1 MRTTVVA
8 VGTTTMTKK
17 EEDGDVIIIPPLC
30 TSANRSR
37 LQHGSRRI
45 TPTNDDTAQL
55 KQLSNGDMVVMSGNF
70 SRLQGGSCGIRGGN
84 DGMVE
89 LKQLTNGDLCTRNVP
104 CGGDECTA
112 ANISRLQGG
121 SFRIRGENDGM
132 AELKQLP
139 NGDLCTG
146 TFLGSVP
153 GDNGGNISRLQAGSC
168 RIRGGNADIGELK
181 QLPNGDLCT
190 GSFLGNVS
198 CDNGGNIAR
207 LQGGS
212 CRIRGGN
219 GDMGELRQLPNG
231 DLYTGNF
238 LGKVPH
244 GNGKYLWSD
253 GCMYEGEWRRGKAS
267 GKGKFSWP
275 SGATYE
281 GDFKDGRMDG
291 YGTFI
296 GADGDTYRGWWAGDR
311 KHGFGEKLYANGDLY
326 VGSWKWNLQ
335 EGEGRYVW
343 GNGNEYIG
351 EWRKGVMFG
360 KGVLIWANGKRYEG
374 DWDNGMPRGN
384 GVFSWPD
391 GRTCY
396 TSGSWGD
403 SNSSKQEFGTTGGTT
418 GGGSGGQILRRSS
431 VTMNVRER
439 NVNLPRICIWES
451 DGDAGDITC
460 DIVDNR
466 EASSMFVPKDE
477 EEEDDDDDAES
488 GSSEGDECGDFRKS
502 PYHTEVVE
510 MKKPGQP
517 ITKGHKNYDLVLSLQ
532 LGIRYSTQKHAS
544 ITREVKNLDFDPNEK
559 FWTRFPPEGSKLTPP
574 HQVVDFKWKDYCPV
588 VFKNLRELFGIDP
601 AEYMLAI
608 CGNDALRELSSP
620 GKSGSNFYLTQD
632 DRFIIKTLKKSEVKV
647 LIRMLQSY
655 YRHVRQYRSSLV
667 TKFFGVHCVKMV
679 GCPKT
684 RFVVM
689 GNLFYSERVIHKRF
703 DLKGS
708 SYGRTTDKPGG
719 EADETTTFKDLDLN
733 FIFQLRQSWY
743 KELIRQIDI
752 DCQFLEAEN
761 IMDYSLL
768 IGLHICNY
776 SNNNEMNIS
785 PSGKADA
792 QDYCLCDAESPD
804 KGQIMEKRNSPI
816 SLAANLPARAMC
828 VSRSGSESTSGQGGC
843 EANNAIL
850 CLGIIDILQD
860 YDISKRLEHA
870 YKSLQVDP
878 TSISAVDPKLYS
890 KRFRDFIS
898 KIFKVDEG

>member
-1 MRTTVVA
+1 MREA
-8 VGTTTMTKK
+8 V
-17 EEDGDVIIIPPLC
+17 
-30 TSANRSR
+30 
-37 LQHGSRRI
+37 SRRI
-45 TPTNDDTAQL
+45 MPTNDD
-55 KQLSNGDMVVMSGNF
+55 
-70 SRLQGGSCGIRGGN
+70 
-84 DGMVE
+84 
-89 LKQLTNGDLCTRNVP
+89 
-104 CGGDECTA
+104 
-112 ANISRLQGG
+112 NIAIAS
-121 SFRIRGENDGM
+121 
-132 AELKQLP
+132 ELKQLP
-139 NGDLCTG
+139 NGDLYTG
-146 TFLGSVP
+146 T
-153 GDNGGNISRLQAGSC
+153 
-168 RIRGGNADIGELK
+168 
-181 QLPNGDLCT
+181 
-190 GSFLGNVS
+190 
-198 CDNGGNIAR
+198 
-207 LQGGS
+207 
-212 CRIRGGN
+212 
-219 GDMGELRQLPNG
+219 
-231 DLYTGNF
+231 F

-244 GNGKYLWSD
+244 GNGQYLWSD
-253 GCMYEGEWRRGKAS
+253 GCMYKGEWQKGKAS

-281 GDFKDGRMDG
+281 GDFKEGRMDG

-296 GADGDTYRGWWAGDR
+296 GADGDTYRGWWAKDM

-343 GNGNEYIG
+343 GGNGNEYIG
-351 EWRKGVMFG
+351 EWKKGVMCG
-360 KGVLIWANGKRYEG
+360 KGVMIWGNGKRYEG
-374 DWDNGMPRGN
+374 DWDNGVIKGN

-391 GRTCY
+391 GRTCISS
-396 TSGSWGD
+396 TSSGGGGGSWGE
-403 SNSSKQEFGTTGGTT
+403 SNLSKQDFGSGNGV
-418 GGGSGGQILRRSS
+418 GGGNGGGGILRRSS
-431 VTMNVRER
+431 VTMNMRER

-451 DGDAGDITC
+451 DGEAGDITC

-466 EASSMFVPKDE
+466 EAFVPRN
-477 EEEDDDDDAES
+477 EDDDDDDNDDDEES
-488 GSSEGDECGDFRKS
+488 ESSEGGDENGDFQKS
-502 PYHTEVVE
+502 SEVVE
-510 MKKPGQP
+510 TKKPGQV

-544 ITREVKNLDFDPNEK
+544 VIRELRNLDFDPNEK
-559 FWTRFPPEGSKLTPP
+559 FWTRFPPEGSKFTPP
-574 HQVVDFKWKDYCPV
+574 HQVLDFKWKDYCPM
-588 VFKNLRELFGIDP
+588 VFKKLRELFGIDP

-655 YRHVRQYRSSLV
+655 YRHVGQYRSSLV
-667 TKFFGVHCVKMV
+667 TKFFGLHCVKMV
-679 GCPKT
+679 GCQKT

-689 GNLFYSERVIHKRF
+689 GNMFYSRRVIHKRF

-719 EADETTTFKDLDLN
+719 EVDETTTFKDLDLN
-733 FIFQLRQSWY
+733 FVFQLRQSWF

-768 IGLHICNY
+768 IGVHFCNF
-776 SNNNEMNIS
+776 STNGEMNLS

-804 KGQIMEKRNSPI
+804 MGQMMEEWKPPI
-816 SLAANLPARAMC
+816 CSAANVPARA
-828 VSRSGSESTSGQGGC
+828 VHTTGNGSESTSTQGGY
-843 EANNAIL
+843 AIL

-898 KIFKVDEG
+898 RIFKVDDG